1 MLDIFILEKSNTTL
15 QIMYE
20 LVKRDNRYKL
30 YIAGKFQDDM
40 LKMYWYYQVKEMKLD
55 NNIIFDGWQS
65 DIEEWLENKNYILST
80 SIHESFG
87 YGIAEAMASG
97 IKPVIHNFYLL
108 IKYGRE
114 NIFLMEFLKL

>member
-1 MLDIFILEKSNTTL
+1 
-15 QIMYE
+15 MYE

-65 DIEEWLENKNYILST
+65 DIEEWLENKTIFCLQVFMKFWIWNSR
-80 SIHESFG
+80 G
-87 YGIAEAMASG
+87 YGKWYKTS
-97 IKPVIHNFYLL
+97 NT
-108 IKYGRE
+108 
-114 NIFLMEFLKL
+114 

>member
-1 MLDIFILEKSNTTL
+1 
-15 QIMYE
+15 MYE

-97 IKPVIHNFYLL
+97 IKPVIHNFLFANQIWEREYLFNG
-108 IKYGRE
+108 I
-114 NIFLMEFLKL
+114 LKL